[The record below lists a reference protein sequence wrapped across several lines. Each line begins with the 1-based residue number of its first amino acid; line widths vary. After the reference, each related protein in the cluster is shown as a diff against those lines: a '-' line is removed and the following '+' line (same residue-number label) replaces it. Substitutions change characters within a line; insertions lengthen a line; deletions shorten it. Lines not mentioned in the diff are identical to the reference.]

1 MPDKKTI
8 GLIVLAL
15 CCFGAVITVIVLAA
29 GGYWA
34 SQNPDAVTSA
44 TAAITGTP
52 APVSPSPV
60 SGMSLSPSPSSAGVT
75 PSPTASSYS
84 LQDFVVYTA
93 PGTDLPGQPIT
104 GTVAECKVKCS
115 ANSSCVGF
123 SRAKNAAIDVSNSCW
138 LKQNISNNRMSGQQY
153 QTYVK

>member
-75 PSPTASSYS
+75 PSPTRAPVSPSPSSASVTPSPTGCSSCYGAKDGTC
-84 LQDFVVYTA
+84 LTCADVITAYTA
-93 PGTDLPGQPIT
+93 KNWRYDRTKFKQCTP
-104 GTVAECKVKCS
+104 S
-115 ANSSCVGF
+115 AAC
-123 SRAKNAAIDVSNSCW
+123 
-138 LKQNISNNRMSGQQY
+138 
-153 QTYVK
+153 